1 MGPLA
6 GLTVLDLT
14 SVISGPLATAIL
26 ADQGARVIKVENPN
40 GDSMRMG
47 GALRNGVASLFTN
60 LNRSKESVVLDLQ
73 TPEGVDAVRKLAAQ
87 ADILIQNYR
96 PGVMDRLG
104 LGFEAIRGIN
114 PGIVYASINGVGSD
128 GPYRDRRVYDP
139 VIQAFAGF
147 ASAQANG
154 GKPELIKMMVC
165 DKITALTA
173 AQAVCAGYIEKTRS
187 GEGQHIE
194 ISMLE
199 ACLYFIWPDRFFA
212 ESFVETPDFPGAD
225 ITGMYRTFATS
236 DGFLTTICV
245 QLGEF
250 QGLCRAVGRDDWVE
264 DPRFADTMSLYMN
277 LQDLLAEIEA
287 EIVKFSTAEL
297 SARMVE
303 HDVPHGVVL
312 NPGDIINNEQVQAA
326 DIVRILNDPAAGAMR
341 HVARNARFSKSGH
354 VTARPAPGLGSATAA
369 VAEEFGLELPLP

>member
-6 GLTVLDLT
+6 GLKVLDLT

-26 ADQGARVIKVENPN
+26 ADQGARVIKVETTT

-60 LNRSKESVVLDLQ
+60 LNRSKESIVLDLQ
-73 TPEGVDAVRKLAAQ
+73 TAAGVAAVKKIAAEC
-87 ADILIQNYR
+87 DVLIQNYR
-96 PGVMDRLG
+96 PGVMERLG
-104 LGFEAIRGIN
+104 LGYEVLKEVN
-114 PGIVYASINGVGSD
+114 PGLVYASINGVGST
-128 GPYRDRRVYDP
+128 GPHSGRRVYDP
-139 VIQAFAGF
+139 VIQAMAGF
-147 ASAQANG
+147 AAAQTTH
-154 GKPELIKMMVC
+154 GKPELIKMMIC

-173 AQAVCAGYIEKTRS
+173 SQAICAGIIEKQNS
-187 GEGQHIE
+187 GQGQHIE

-225 ITGMYRTFATS
+225 ITGMYQTFPTK
-236 DGFLTTICV
+236 DGFVTTISV

-250 QGLCRAVGRDDWVE
+250 QGLCRAVGREDWVD

-277 LQDLLAEIEA
+277 LQDFLGEIGK
-287 EIVKFSTAEL
+287 EITKFTTAEL
-297 SARMVE
+297 SQRMVE

-312 NPGDIINNEQVQAA
+312 NPEDILDHEQVEAMGIVQTMDDPQAG
-326 DIVRILNDPAAGAMR
+326 PMR
-341 HVARNARFSKSGH
+341 HVARNARFSRSGYRQAH
-354 VTARPAPGLGSATAA
+354 SAPNLGEATESIAK
-369 VAEEFGLELPLP
+369 EFGLEL

>member
-1 MGPLA
+1 MGPLN
-6 GLTVLDLT
+6 GITVLDLT
-14 SVISGPLATAIL
+14 SVISGPLATAVL
-26 ADQGARVIKVENPN
+26 ADQGARVIKVENPT

-60 LNRSKESVVLDLQ
+60 LNRSKESIVLDLQ
-73 TPEGVDAVRKLAAQ
+73 TPAGVEAVKKLAA
-87 ADILIQNYR
+87 ASDVLIQNYR

-104 LGFEAIRGIN
+104 LGYDEIKAIN
-114 PGIVYASINGVGSD
+114 PGIVYASINGVGTE
-128 GPYRDRRVYDP
+128 GPYNDRRVYDP

-147 ASAQANG
+147 AAAQTTN

-173 AQAVCAGYIEKTRS
+173 SQAICAGIIEKHGS

-225 ITGMYRTFATS
+225 ITGMYRTFPTK
-236 DGFLTTICV
+236 DGFITTICV

-250 QGLCRAVGRDDWVE
+250 QGLCRAVGRDDWLE
-264 DPRFADTMSLYMN
+264 DPRFADLMSMYMN
-277 LQDLLAEIEA
+277 LQDLLADIEVEIA
-287 EIVKFSTAEL
+287 RFTTAEL
-297 SARMVE
+297 SQRMVDN
-303 HDVPHGVVL
+303 DVPHGVVL
-312 NPGDIINNEQVQAA
+312 NPESIIENEQVIAA
-326 DIVRILNDPAAGAMR
+326 DIVQLLDDPAGGPMR
-341 HVARNARFSKSGH
+341 HVARNARFSRSGYNS
-354 VTARPAPGLGSATAA
+354 ANPAPSLGGSTEAIAS
-369 VAEEFGLELPLP
+369 EFNLDL